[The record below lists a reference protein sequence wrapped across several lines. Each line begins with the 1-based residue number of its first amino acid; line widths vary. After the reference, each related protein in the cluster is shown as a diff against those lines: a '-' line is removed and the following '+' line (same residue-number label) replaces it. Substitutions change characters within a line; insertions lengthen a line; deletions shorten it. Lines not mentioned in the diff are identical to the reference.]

1 MSQAD
6 DILEMALEAG
16 FDLAGLTPFRAPRE
30 ADQYRSWIEQ
40 GRHASMG
47 WLEDNLPVIEDPR
60 LFVPQGRTLLMVG
73 LSHARPPLELPGG
86 GRVARYAAGRD
97 YHNWMGKRLKRL
109 ARQLVAV
116 GLVEGAR
123 SGVDAVPLLER
134 SHAEEAGL
142 GFASKAANL
151 LHPHLGPWFFLGEL
165 VLEID
170 LPPTPAPL
178 PAGSCGTCTACLD
191 ACPTG
196 ALVAPGELDAQL
208 CLSWATIEQRGS
220 VPHELREGMGDWVF
234 GCDICSEVCPWGE
247 GVPTQEERFGLHS
260 GISGG
265 SLVDWLRLDPDP
277 EVFKQRFLGSA
288 LRRAGRVGLSAN
300 SALVLGNRPSEEGR
314 DALRAALVEDPSPK
328 VRESAAWGLLRGH
341 GEDEGVRARVEEALS
356 KEPDP
361 AARDAMRFSI
371 ERTSP

>member
-6 DILEMALEAG
+6 DILEMALAAG
-16 FDLAGLTPFRAPRE
+16 FDLAGLTPFRAPRQAPE
-30 ADQYRSWIEQ
+30 YRSWVEQ
-40 GRHASMG
+40 GRHATMG
-47 WLEDNLPVIEDPR
+47 WLEANLPVIEDPSR
-60 LFVPQGRTLLMVG
+60 FVPAGRTLLMVG
-73 LSHARPPLELPGG
+73 LSHARPALELEGG

-97 YHNWMGKRLKRL
+97 YHNWMKKRLQRL
-109 ARQLVAV
+109 ARQLVAK
-116 GLVEGAR
+116 GLVDGAR
-123 SGVDAVPLLER
+123 SGVDAVPLMER

-151 LHPHLGPWFFLGEL
+151 LHPRLGPWFFLGEL

-196 ALVAPGELDAQL
+196 ALVAPGELDARL

-220 VPHELREGMGDWVF
+220 VPHELRRDLGDWVF

-247 GVPTQEERFGLHS
+247 GVPSQEDRFGLHP
-260 GISGG
+260 GVAGK
-265 SLVDWLRLDPDP
+265 SLVDWLLLDPDP
-277 EVFKQRFLGSA
+277 ETFKQQFLGSA

-300 SALVLGNRPSEEGR
+300 SALVLGNRPSESG
-314 DALRAALVEDPSPK
+314 RAALETALENDPSPK

-341 GEDEGVRARVEEALS
+341 GEDHGVGDLVDQARIREQDPEARAAMERSLEQEG
-356 KEPDP
+356 
-361 AARDAMRFSI
+361 
-371 ERTSP
+371 